1 MITTGWAWT
10 SFPISPWS
18 NYCEKLKFELIMG
31 LVFGAV
37 FVAALAFWGNWTGGK
52 MTRAEVDEYLVVID
66 ANLEWPEPMKSYMLE
81 SLREWGYAD
90 DGKEFM
96 MLNMMRYRD
105 ELLDYEGTIRD
116 FSGTPKESNYT
127 YELGTKEIL
136 LYQGG
141 YPTAWGEVQLAR
153 NVARAD
159 EDAANTGWNR
169 VGFARYPNRRGFFRL
184 MADPVY
190 GVQSAYKLMGAR
202 TNLIPM
208 SPQWVVPDLR
218 LITGLVLL
226 ILFFAIAWI
235 RALKA

>member
-1 MITTGWAWT
+1 M
-10 SFPISPWS
+10 SK
-18 NYCEKLKFELIMG
+18 YKFELS
-31 LVFGAV
+31 LAAV
-37 FVAALAFWGNWTGGK
+37 CLALFIGALAFWGDWAGGR
-52 MTRAEVDEYLVVID
+52 MTHEEVDQYLVQID
-66 ANLEWPEPMKSYMLE
+66 KNLEWPEPTKSYMME

-96 MLNMMRYRD
+96 MLNMMRYHD
-105 ELLDYEGTIRD
+105 EILDYPGSIKG
-116 FSGTPKESNYT
+116 FKGTPKESNYT

-136 LYQGG
+136 LGQGG
-141 YPTAWGEVQLAR
+141 YPVAWGEVNLSR

-159 EDAANTGWNR
+159 DAAANTDWNR

-190 GVQSAYKLMGAR
+190 GKQSAYKLMGAN

-208 SPQWVVPDLR
+208 TPQWVVPDLR
-218 LITGLVLL
+218 LITGLVLP

-235 RALKA
+235 RAERRNRH